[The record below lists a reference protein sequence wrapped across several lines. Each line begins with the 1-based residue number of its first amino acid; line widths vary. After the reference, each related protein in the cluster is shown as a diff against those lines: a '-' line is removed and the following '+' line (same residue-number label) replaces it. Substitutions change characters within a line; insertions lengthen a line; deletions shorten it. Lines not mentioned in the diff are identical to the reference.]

1 MRKPNFCSGTPSG
14 CHSLREIAK
23 LKGSDFIDRNRMK
36 SVPEQYN
43 RQQILRFAWETA
55 HQQKKYM
62 AIFPKIT
69 LPPTPP
75 FKRPR
80 NLVYASNEKPPGFTL
95 SILALQ
101 HAATALALIAY
112 VLASAS
118 IGGLDAE
125 STQSMITA
133 TILGM
138 ALATFLHSWGGRL
151 GSGMLLVQIPS
162 PLLVAIVG
170 MVVAKYGIGG
180 LVIVGV
186 VNGIVGLAAGSI
198 VPRLRAVLP
207 PIVAGVV
214 VCIAGLSLIQPA
226 LTHTS
231 SMTDTGSMD
240 GLNALI
246 GGVTL
251 LVIVTLSVWG
261 SHRIKLFALLI
272 GVAAGVVL
280 TAVLGRLHG
289 LEQLQTAPIFGLPHL
304 PVPVFNVDPGV
315 LGAIAVLALMT
326 ELDTFAGVVLMH
338 KMNDADWRRPNMR
351 MIGASIRVNAL
362 SNFLAAWLGG
372 YSGGTSSTNIALN
385 HISRT
390 TSRWVGLLAAAM
402 LACIAFLPQ
411 VTLAL
416 ILIPTPVIGAVEL
429 YAAAYLIVSGIQL
442 IASRAMDSRG
452 IFIVGLSF
460 VAGLGVMFMPNLAQ
474 LAPEPI
480 RFMASNGI
488 IVGGLTA
495 IALNLVFR
503 LGISQSA
510 RQAVE
515 SKTGHPTLAQQ
526 VVDFV
531 EEHGANWSA
540 RRDVVSRAAQAAL
553 EGAEAIQAAG
563 DGRRLL
569 EVRGSFDE
577 FNLDIELLHH
587 GSPLVLTTQHATSAA
602 GLLDVDDDAF
612 EAELERTLAN
622 VSGVL
627 LRRLADR
634 LSSGTQGTYSYL
646 RLHFDH

>member
-1 MRKPNFCSGTPSG
+1 
-14 CHSLREIAK
+14 
-23 LKGSDFIDRNRMK
+23 
-36 SVPEQYN
+36 
-43 RQQILRFAWETA
+43 
-55 HQQKKYM
+55 M
-62 AIFPKIT
+62 AIFPRRIA

-80 NLVYASNEKPPGFTL
+80 NLVYASNEKPPRFTL
-95 SILALQ
+95 STLALQ

-125 STQSMITA
+125 STRRMITA
-133 TILGM
+133 TVLGM
-138 ALATFLHSWGGRL
+138 ALATCLQSWGGRL
-151 GSGMLLVQIPS
+151 GSGTLLVQIPS
-162 PLLVAIVG
+162 PLHVGIAG
-170 MVVAKYGIGG
+170 MVLGKYGLGG
-180 LVIVGV
+180 LVMLGL
-186 VNGIVGLAAGSI
+186 VNGAVGLAASSI
-198 VPRLRAVLP
+198 VPRLRALLP

-214 VCIAGLSLIQPA
+214 VCIAGLSLIKPA
-226 LTHTS
+226 LIHTS
-231 SMTDTGSMD
+231 SMSGTGTMD
-240 GLNALI
+240 GTNALI

-251 LVIVTLSVWG
+251 AVIVTLSVWG
-261 SHRIKLFALLI
+261 NHRIKLFALLI
-272 GVAAGVVL
+272 GIATGVALA
-280 TAVLGRLHG
+280 AALGTLHG
-289 LEQLQTAPIFGLPHL
+289 LEQLQAAPIFGLPRL
-304 PVPVFNVDPGV
+304 PTPVFNVDPGV
-315 LGAIAVLALMT
+315 LGAVGVLALMT
-326 ELDTFAGVVLMH
+326 ELDTFACVVLMH

-351 MIGASIRVNAL
+351 MVSGGIRANAL
-362 SNFLAAWLGG
+362 SNFLAAWMGG
-372 YSGGTSSTNIALN
+372 YPGGVSSTNIALN
-385 HISRT
+385 HISRS

-429 YAAAYLIVSGIQL
+429 YAAAYLIVSGIEL

-460 VAGLGVMFMPNLAQ
+460 VAGLGVMFLPEMAQ

-510 RQAVE
+510 RQTLE
-515 SKTGHPTLAQQ
+515 SKAGQPTLAQQ

-531 EEHGANWSA
+531 EGHGANWSA

-587 GSPLVLTTQHATSAA
+587 GSALVLTTQHATSAA
-602 GLLDVDDDAF
+602 SLLDVDDDAF

-627 LRRLADR
+627 LKRLADR
-634 LSSGTQGTYSYL
+634 LSSGAQGKYSYL